1 MITSVIKIFLPAA
14 IAFIVG
20 ILITPLV
27 TNFLYKYK
35 FWKKTSVNKAL
46 GGGEALITKSIHN
59 DDTRK
64 TPRMGGIVVWASVFI
79 TTLLIWL
86 ISKIFPGENTQ
97 KLDYLSRSQTWLPLL
112 VFLAG
117 SIIGL
122 LDDYLVVSN
131 KGSYVG
137 GGLSL
142 KTRLSAV
149 FLIALIGGWWFF
161 FKLGVSSIVIPF
173 LGEINLGLMLIPIF
187 IIFMIGIYSGGI
199 IDGIDGLAGGVFSV
213 MFASYA
219 LIAFFNQ
226 QIDLAALCLVIV
238 GGLLA
243 FLWFNIPP
251 ARFFLS
257 ETGTMALTMTLV
269 VIAFLTRSVGILPI
283 IAFPLIATSLSSL
296 IQILSKKTTG
306 RKVFTVAPLHN
317 HFQAKG
323 WPGYKVTMRYWI
335 MSMFFGVLGIIIFLI
350 GQVN

>member
-1 MITSVIKIFLPAA
+1 MITSVIKIFLPAT
-14 IAFIVG
+14 ISFIIG
-20 ILITPLV
+20 ILITPV
-27 TNFLYKYK
+27 ITNFLYKHK
-35 FWKKTSVNKAL
+35 FWKKSGVSKAL
-46 GGGEALITKSIHN
+46 GGGEAPITKSLHN
-59 DDTRK
+59 DEERK

-86 ISKIFPGENTQ
+86 VSKIFPGENTQ
-97 KLDYLSRSQTWLPLL
+97 KLDFLSRNQTWLPLF

-122 LDDYLVVSN
+122 LDDYLVVSQ

-149 FLIALIGGWWFF
+149 FLVALAGGWWFF
-161 FKLGVSSIVIPF
+161 FKLGVSSIIIPF
-173 LGEINLGLMLIPIF
+173 WGEINLGLMLIPVF

-199 IDGIDGLAGGVFSV
+199 IDGVDGLAGGVFSV
-213 MFASYA
+213 MYASYA
-219 LIAFFNQ
+219 LIALFNQ
-226 QIDLAALCLVIV
+226 QIDLSALCLVIV

-269 VIAFLTRSVGILPI
+269 VIAFLTKSVGVLPI

-296 IQILSKKTTG
+296 IQIISKKTTG
-306 RKVFTVAPLHN
+306 RKVFAVAPLHN
-317 HFQAKG
+317 HFQALG
-323 WPGYKVTMRYWI
+323 WPPYKVTMRYWI
-335 MSMFFGVLGIIIFLI
+335 ISMFFAVLGIIIFLI
-350 GQVN
+350 G